1 MPAFGGLL
9 SPHWQPKARA
19 VLVGMSAY
27 SNRKHIVRAV
37 LEASAYQTRE
47 ILDAMIADSGVE
59 LTELKVDGGSPNHP
73 DIHSYDNPDIHSYD
87 NPDNVIFTLMR

>member
-59 LTELKVDGGSPNHP
+59 LTELKVDGGSL
-73 DIHSYDNPDIHSYD
+73 ITLIFILMITL
-87 NPDNVIFTLMR
+87 IFTLMITLIT